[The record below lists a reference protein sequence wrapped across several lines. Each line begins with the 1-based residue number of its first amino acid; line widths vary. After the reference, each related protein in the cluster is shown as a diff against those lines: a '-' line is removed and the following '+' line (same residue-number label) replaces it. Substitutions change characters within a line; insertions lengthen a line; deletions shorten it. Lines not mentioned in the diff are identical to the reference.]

1 MASMTHQV
9 KQLRYDLKK
18 QYAKEQTDRD
28 GMLLPTKNITTGT
41 RKQYLNAAVIFCKW
55 AKMAHGCRT
64 TEECQAY
71 IQEYAN
77 FLVASGKSAA
87 TTHTYMAGICR
98 TFRIH
103 LNDYDL
109 PVRRISEITRSRG
122 SKAIDKRSDA
132 RPDASPR
139 LHAFASIVGVRRS
152 EYGDL
157 RGKNLVVDESGYTCV
172 EIENGKGGKYQ
183 LQRVL
188 GKDVDVVKTIFS
200 NIGKDGYLFSRDE
213 LDNKLDLHRLRAEQ
227 AQRAY
232 QHYLQRI
239 EDEGRENLTNEIKL
253 RWNKYNHKKR
263 WSPRVVRGTY
273 YLRGKNREFALQH
286 GLPIAYDRLA
296 LMATSV
302 FHLSHWRTNVCVC
315 NYLLAIDDNS

>member
-55 AKMAHGCRT
+55 AKKAHGCRT

-77 FLVASGKSAA
+77 FLVANGKSAA

-109 PVRRISEITRSRG
+109 PVRRTSEITRSRG
-122 SKAIDKRSDA
+122 SKAIDKRSDVH
-132 RPDASPR
+132 PDASPR
-139 LHAFASIVGVRRS
+139 LHAFASIVGIRRS

-157 RGKNLVVDESGYTCV
+157 RGRNLVVDENGYTCV
-172 EIENGKGGKYQ
+172 EVQNGKGGKYQ
-183 LQRVL
+183 LQRIL
-188 GKDVDVVKTIFS
+188 DEDVETVKAIFADVGE
-200 NIGKDGYLFSRDE
+200 NDYLFSRE
-213 LDNKLDLHRLRAEQ
+213 EMCNKIDLHRLRAEQ

-232 QHYLQRI
+232 QYYLQRI
-239 EDEGRENLTNEIKL
+239 ENEGCEKLTGEIKA
-253 RWNKYNHKKR
+253 RWQKYNRKKR
-263 WSPRVVRGTY
+263 WNPRVVRGTY
-273 YLRGKNREFALQH
+273 HLRGKNREFALKH

-296 LMATSV
+296 LMAVSV
-302 FHLSHWRTNVCVC
+302 FHLSHWRTNVAVC
-315 NYLLAIDDNS
+315 NYMLAIDT